1 MAEFERE
8 PEEQA
13 NIPALTPS
21 WWERIWLTPGE
32 RRVRAGWRLLLFL
45 VLLLLLQFVML
56 LPFAR
61 MLIYGSRGTTGWLL
75 YSGCML
81 VATTLAVWLA
91 RVYLD
96 RRTFVSLGLRLQRRT
111 VPDLLFGFLLGG
123 LLMGGIFL
131 LFLALGWARV
141 HGVAWHAL
149 PIGTVI
155 AQTMLALLGV
165 GVLVGWYEELF
176 LRGYVL
182 QNLAEGLSLPWA
194 VVLSSIIFGLL
205 HMANPHAGWQ
215 AVLGVSLAGFFL
227 AYGWLR
233 TRQLWISIGLHA
245 GWNFFQT
252 VVFGFPVS
260 GIDGLFHLTR
270 LTVSG
275 PPRITGGAFGP
286 EAGLIALPA
295 MLLGIGLIE
304 LWVRATRRRSC

>member
-1 MAEFERE
+1 MTEFERV
-8 PEEQA
+8 PEEAQTA
-13 NIPALTPS
+13 ALTPS
-21 WWERIWLTPGE
+21 WWERIWWTPGE
-32 RRVRAGWRLLLFL
+32 RRLRAGWRILIFL
-45 VLLLLLQFVML
+45 VLLQLLQIGIN
-56 LPFAR
+56 LPFADA
-61 MLIYGSRGTTGWLL
+61 MMSGPPDAEGWFFL
-75 YSGCML
+75 SGCML

-96 RRTFVSLGLRLQRRT
+96 RRTFASLGLRLQRRT

-131 LFLALGWARV
+131 LFQTLGWARV

-149 PIGTVI
+149 PTGAVV
-155 AQTMLALLGV
+155 AQTVLALLTV
-165 GVLVGWYEELF
+165 GVTVGWYEELF
-176 LRGYVL
+176 LRGYLL
-182 QNLAEGLSLPWA
+182 QNLADGLPLGWA
-194 VVLSSIIFGLL
+194 VVLSSVVFGLL
-205 HMANPHAGWQ
+205 HIANPHAGWQ
-215 AVLGVSLAGFFL
+215 AVLGITLAGFFL

-233 TRQLWISIGLHA
+233 TRLLWLPIGLHA

-270 LTVSG
+270 LTVTG

-295 MLLGIGLIE
+295 ILLGIGLIE
-304 LWVRATRRRSC
+304 LWARATRRMSC